1 MLNNSTDKRLYKST
15 GNALMD
21 LLEISKNESKK
32 KAPFYIKVLSLLS
45 VVRGYNILLIV
56 IAQYLASIFI
66 FSPEKSLRNVLLDI
80 NLYFIVLTTIC
91 VIAAGYIINN
101 FYDDETDKIN
111 RPVKSR
117 IDAIVGQEIKL
128 PIYFILNFLG
138 VCFAFLVSWRAALFF
153 SIYIFLIW
161 LYSHKL
167 KKYPLTGLISAAV
180 LAILP
185 FFAVFVYYKN
195 FSEIIFTHAAFLFFI
210 LLIRELIKDLER
222 LKGDFIQN
230 YQTIV
235 VKFGEN
241 FTKILITVIAFL
253 TLNPIYFLLKY
264 PEIGGM
270 KYYFYMSIIVL
281 FSFVLFLWFS
291 KSKRNYRLLHIALK
305 LLILAGVFSLA
316 FIDYSVIIDRVLL
329 K

>member
-1 MLNNSTDKRLYKST
+1 
-15 GNALMD
+15 MD
-21 LLEISKNESKK
+21 LLKIAKNNSKK
-32 KAPFYIKVLSLLS
+32 NAPLYIKILSMFS

-56 IAQYLASIFI
+56 IAQYLASLFI
-66 FSPEKSLRNVLLDI
+66 FSPEKSLRYVLLDI
-80 NLYFIVLTTIC
+80 DLYFIVLATIC
-91 VIAAGYIINN
+91 VIASGYIINN
-101 FYDDETDKIN
+101 FYDVESDKIN
-111 RPVKSR
+111 RPIKFK
-117 IDAIVGQEIKL
+117 IDALVSQKFKL
-128 PIYFILNFLG
+128 RMYFMLNFLG
-138 VCFAFLVSWRAALFF
+138 VIIALLVSWRAALFF

-167 KKYPLTGLISAAV
+167 KKYPLTGLFSAAI

-195 FSEIIFTHAAFLFFI
+195 FSEIIFTHAAFLFLI

-222 LKGDFIQN
+222 LKGDFIYN

-235 VKFGEN
+235 VKYGEH
-241 FTKILITVIAFL
+241 FTKILITLLTIF

-270 KYYFYMSIIVL
+270 RYYFYTSI
-281 FSFVLFLWFS
+281 FVLFFFVIYLWFS
-291 KSKRNYRLLHIALK
+291 NSKRNYVKLHILLK
-305 LLILAGVFSLA
+305 LLIVAGVFSLSL
-316 FIDYSVIIDRVLL
+316 IDYSVIIDRILL

>member
-1 MLNNSTDKRLYKST
+1 
-15 GNALMD
+15 MD
-21 LLEISKNESKK
+21 LLEISKNNSKK
-32 KAPFYIKVLSLLS
+32 SIPFYVKMLSLFS

-66 FSPEKSLRNVLLDI
+66 FSPEKSLKHVLLDI
-80 NLYFIVLTTIC
+80 DLYFIVLATTC

-101 FYDDETDKIN
+101 FYDYETDKIN
-111 RPVKSR
+111 KPLKTKL
-117 IDAIVGQEIKL
+117 DAIVDQKIKL

-138 VCFAFLVSWRAALFF
+138 FIFGLLVSWRAALFF
-153 SIYIFLIW
+153 SVYIFSIW

-167 KKYPLTGLISAAV
+167 KKYPLTGLFSAAI
-180 LAILP
+180 LALLP

-210 LLIRELIKDLER
+210 LLIRELVKDLER
-222 LKGDFIQN
+222 IKGDFVKN
-230 YQTIV
+230 YQTIA
-235 VKFGEN
+235 VKYGEH
-241 FTKILITVIAFL
+241 FTKILISFLVVL

-270 KYYFYMSIIVL
+270 RYYFYTSVFILIL
-281 FSFVLFLWFS
+281 FLCLLWFS
-291 KSKRNYRLLHIALK
+291 KSKRNYVLLHWMLK

-316 FIDYSVIIDRVLL
+316 LIDYSVLIERIIPN
-329 K
+329 